1 MCEEEAKGQRLG
13 DAAASQRA
21 SERGMEGE
29 EVAKVELVDAGRR
42 EGPEEIMRMVLM
54 GMSRAMGLYG
64 WEVPGILC

>member
-1 MCEEEAKGQRLG
+1 
-13 DAAASQRA
+13 
-21 SERGMEGE
+21 MEGE

-42 EGPEEIMRMVLM
+42 EGPEEMIMMMMLM